1 MAIFILIAFI
11 AVPIVEIAVFIE
23 IGGKLGVFNTVAMVI
38 VTAFIGTWLLRSQ
51 GLRTLHR
58 AQESMG
64 RNIFPIS
71 EVFDG
76 LCLLVAG
83 ALLLTPGFVTDGI
96 GLLLFIPPFRLV
108 LRHWILIW
116 LSRSGRANIWVDG
129 NSDFSGGSDGS
140 SHGGSGTID
149 GQFHEVEPDDV
160 SSGERDKGK
169 LPPRR

>member
-11 AVPIVEIAVFIE
+11 TIPIVEIAVFIE

-58 AQESMG
+58 AQESMA
-64 RNIFPIS
+64 RSIFPVS

-83 ALLLTPGFVTDGI
+83 LLLLTPGFVTDAI
-96 GLLLFIPPFRLV
+96 GFLLFVPPFRLL
-108 LRHWILIW
+108 LRHWIMRW
-116 LSRSGRANIWVDG
+116 LSRSGRADIWVDG
-129 NSDFSGGSDGS
+129 NNDFRGGPP
-140 SHGGSGTID
+140 GGNRGGDRDSSGTID
-149 GQFHEVEPDDV
+149 GQFHEIDPDDK
-160 SSGERDKGK
+160 DDNGK